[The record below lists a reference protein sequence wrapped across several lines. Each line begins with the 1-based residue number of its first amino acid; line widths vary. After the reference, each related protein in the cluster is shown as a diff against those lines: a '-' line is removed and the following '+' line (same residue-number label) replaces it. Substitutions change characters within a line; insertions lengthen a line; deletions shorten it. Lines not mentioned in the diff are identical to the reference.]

1 MRVFNTEKI
10 ELTGDELSEC
20 WVVVREPTLE
30 DWNRAVLQRPN
41 IQDNEAFNNYFIL
54 LMQHFVN
61 HSLRDWNINDDEG
74 GTLPLDMNGWNNLTA
89 NQALSIINDWI
100 ELFTLN
106 PPFITQME
114 ELVSRDDGYVRDDGT
129 TTTIPSSIYNNELCI
144 EAAKY
149 LGVDLEKVYQ
159 NSFYME
165 HYFMHKYFLAI
176 PKLNIQQQIKA
187 DAVYD

>member
-41 IQDNEAFNNYFIL
+41 IQDNKAFNDYFIL

-61 HSLRDWNINDDEG
+61 HSLRDWNINDEEG
-74 GTLPLDMNGWNNLTA
+74 GTLPLDMNGWNTLTA
-89 NQALSIINDWI
+89 NQALSIINDWV

-106 PPFITQME
+106 PP
-114 ELVSRDDGYVRDDGT
+114 L
-129 TTTIPSSIYNNELCI
+129 
-144 EAAKY
+144 
-149 LGVDLEKVYQ
+149 
-159 NSFYME
+159 
-165 HYFMHKYFLAI
+165 
-176 PKLNIQQQIKA
+176 
-187 DAVYD
+187 